1 MFLKEMQ
8 GNRFKK
14 TLCSIYLM
22 FEEDKVVK
30 QCREREQTK
39 PPKNLM
45 LVGSSGVGERD
56 RSSAVWTSECLWE
69 QWCRRD
75 RPV

>member
-1 MFLKEMQ
+1 MQ
-8 GNRFKK
+8 
-14 TLCSIYLM
+14 
-22 FEEDKVVK
+22 
-30 QCREREQTK
+30 RERANQTA
-39 PPKNLM
+39 KNLM